1 MNEYSAHT
9 VRDQL
14 TFFSNPALV
23 RKPAFNVIDRMD
35 GVTPGA
41 ALLGTAV
48 ALIAQCEAIGLPVQE
63 LIQRGHN
70 VMAHADGAFTYHV
83 KAIRD
88 YARNEILRS
97 GQK

>member
-23 RKPAFNVIDRMD
+23 RKPAFKVLDRMD

-48 ALIAQCEAIGLPVQE
+48 ALVAQCDVIGLPVQE
-63 LIQRGHN
+63 LIQRAN
-70 VMAHADGAFTYHV
+70 NIMQHADGAYTYHV

-97 GQK
+97 ER

>member
-1 MNEYSAHT
+1 VNEYSAHT
-9 VRDQL
+9 VRDEL

-48 ALIAQCEAIGLPVQE
+48 ALVAQCEAIGLSPHE
-63 LIQRGHN
+63 LIQRAGN
-70 VMAHADGAFTYHV
+70 VMNHADGAFTYHV

-88 YARNEILRS
+88 YARNEILRTDR
-97 GQK
+97 

>member
-1 MNEYSAHT
+1 MNEYARHT

-23 RKPAFNVIDRMD
+23 RKPAFTVIDRMD
-35 GVTPGA
+35 GFTPGA
-41 ALLGTAV
+41 SLLGTAV
-48 ALIAQCEAIGLPVQE
+48 ALIAQCEAIGLPVQD
-63 LIQRGHN
+63 LIQRGQN
-70 VMAHADGAFTYHV
+70 IMGHADGAFTYHV

-97 GQK
+97 GQR